1 MKLDL
6 TVQNDF
12 YRIYDDPT
20 VRFEPKSNP
29 TVRNKSQRFFDNP
42 MAILTPK
49 NSINT
54 PKIIHFHYK
63 LIRPHLSSIS
73 LSNNFF
79 FVLYPNF
86 LEDLCELRYV
96 TLFINFVFMH
106 ILFSFILV
114 LK

>member
-1 MKLDL
+1 M
-6 TVQNDF
+6 V
-12 YRIYDDPT
+12 I
-20 VRFEPKSNP
+20 FESKSNP
-29 TVRNKSQRFFDNP
+29 TIRNKSQRFFDNP
-42 MAILTPK
+42 MIILTLK

-63 LIRPHLSSIS
+63 LIHSHLSSIS

-86 LEDLCELRYV
+86 LEDLWELRYV
-96 TLFINFVFMH
+96 SLFINFVFMH

>member
-1 MKLDL
+1 MIQRSDL
-6 TVQNDF
+6 NQNQ
-12 YRIYDDPT
+12 IQL
-20 VRFEPKSNP
+20 
-29 TVRNKSQRFFDNP
+29 RNKSQRFFDNP
-42 MAILTPK
+42 TAILTPK

-54 PKIIHFHYK
+54 PKIIQYHYK
-63 LIRPHLSSIS
+63 PIHPHLTSIS
-73 LSNNFF
+73 LSNIFF

-96 TLFINFVFMH
+96 SLFINFVFMH

>member
-1 MKLDL
+1 
-6 TVQNDF
+6 
-12 YRIYDDPT
+12 
-20 VRFEPKSNP
+20 
-29 TVRNKSQRFFDNP
+29 

-63 LIRPHLSSIS
+63 LIHPHLSSIS

-96 TLFINFVFMH
+96 SLFINFVFMH

-114 LK
+114 LKLFIINIFIL